1 MNIYQLLEEIME
13 ALADGRQEGESTDEY
28 RDRKAAELKK
38 IYTDRKEE
46 AKTLQRA
53 YDKQAKKAK
62 REYKRTP
69 NEDNVQKWAEMQNKA
84 TDTAF
89 KGADAQTKEFKVDK
103 IKSKIDWRKQMSE
116 ALEIL
121 EDIYSAIDKKY
132 PKNSERN
139 KELKDSA
146 YKSKAD
152 AEEVAKEHE
161 LGKRPEPAPM
171 KGGWDIMSVEIPDET
186 PEEKEY
192 AKKEWKY
199 DLKQMKKEITK
210 NKAGEH
216 ETSKK
221 QFPKSYK
228 DVGTLGEPDAKELE
242 TERVARKAAG
252 KRKAKMNKNEALEIL
267 EDLKAE
273 IQKQPEGRRAE
284 LQQKLAK
291 AQQKE
296 GKGHYERHQDMLKH
310 ASKQEKG
317 DEKTKERSEE
327 ALRKY
332 EKAVADYTENTP
344 SLYQF
349 EALEI
354 LEDIH
359 AAIEKHAHE
368 IKKPR
373 LHRDAIDNYV
383 DELVGVA
390 KKNLP
395 DEKKHLMSATN
406 DEMNKVEAKR
416 QNTKNKVGERKT
428 DLRSAG
434 VKGGDYW
441 RVKDQRKGDAAKGYP
456 KAIEKSV
463 KRHEKKMS
471 EALDII
477 EAIIDENN
485 ELKNKLADKF
495 APAVKAERRHLDK
508 EIKKGEKALSNVK
521 KCKEVSQGCVDS
533 AQKDLEKA
541 EEKVWTSAA
550 NNFKG
555 YEEAAKERKAAA
567 KEVGEWK
574 KDVRDLTKREDDI
587 KKTGH
592 TNAEKRNEL
601 NRKVAGMKDKADKV
615 TDKTFNE
622 ALEIIEAI
630 IDYADNLFELDYEEK
645 QNISPNKI
653 SRTKKDKDGEK
664 VEVVSVADELF
675 PYEGSA
681 KEQFNKKVLDKINAM
696 IEGKGSLE
704 DLIQFVRA
712 GVKAR
717 AHESLDEG
725 KEPNKECEYR
735 KAKWEEANQ
744 KYFDTKKKHLDW
756 ESKHPETRK
765 AYDEERKAY
774 ADLEKARED
783 AKKISYPYHEAMEV
797 LEGILDR
804 FKKENKDPVYNNP
817 ISKDLR
823 GKKAELDRRNDE
835 FMKHA
840 ERAEKATGYRK
851 QVHQEMAA
859 DADRAASQA
868 NKEYRHAKGEVLD
881 AFRKRGASNPQAH
894 KMLSRMMGEG
904 LEELLQTIEGLYTNE
919 AKNIF
924 GKETD
929 RGSLEDDI
937 STTLTGKTLN
947 QHIEGAVKK
956 VIEPKKEA

>member
-1 MNIYQLLEEIME
+1 ME
-13 ALADGRQEGESTDEY
+13 ALGDGRKPEETQAQFKA
-28 RDRKAAELKK
+28 RKADELEQHFNKKEDEATAKADKISAEAHKEGDKFHQTKDLKDFVK
-38 IYTDRKEE
+38 ASDLYSDAQKE
-46 AKTLQRA
+46 RA
-53 YDKQAKKAK
+53 
-62 REYKRTP
+62 
-69 NEDNVQKWAEMQNKA
+69 KA
-84 TDTAF
+84 TEAQS
-89 KGADAQTKEFKVDK
+89 KGWEVYK
-103 IKSKIDWRKQMSE
+103 IKHGMNKVLNKSE

-132 PKNSERN
+132 PKDSERN

-146 YKSKAD
+146 YKSKTD
-152 AEEVAKEHE
+152 AEEVAKQHE
-161 LGKRPEPAPM
+161 LGKRPEPAPI

-199 DLKQMKKEITK
+199 DLKQMNKDITK

-228 DVGTLGEPDAKELE
+228 DVGTLGEPDVKELE
-242 TERVARKAAG
+242 TERMARRAAG
-252 KRKAKMNKNEALEIL
+252 KRKAKMNKNEALELMENIVKQV
-267 EDLKAE
+267 EKRYGKAFGDDTSHRGKSLHKQVIVNDINE
-273 IQKQPEGRRAE
+273 IIAA
-284 LQQKLAK
+284 AK
-291 AQQKE
+291 
-296 GKGHYERHQDMLKH
+296 R
-310 ASKQEKG
+310 
-317 DEKTKERSEE
+317 
-327 ALRKY
+327 
-332 EKAVADYTENTP
+332 
-344 SLYQF
+344 
-349 EALEI
+349 
-354 LEDIH
+354 
-359 AAIEKHAHE
+359 
-368 IKKPR
+368 
-373 LHRDAIDNYV
+373 
-383 DELVGVA
+383 
-390 KKNLP
+390 NLP
-395 DEKKHLMSATN
+395 DEEKDLTSAI
-406 DEMNKVEAKR
+406 DREYDKIQDRRIRIKD
-416 QNTKNKVGERKT
+416 KVGQAKT
-428 DLRSAG
+428 DARRP
-434 VKGGDYW
+434 GGLY
-441 RVKDQRKGDAAKGYP
+441 DQMQEIKARKEDATKGYP
-456 KAIEKSV
+456 KAIEKSI
-463 KRHEKKMS
+463 KRHEKKMN
-471 EALDII
+471 EALELI

-495 APAVKAERRHLDK
+495 APALKAERRHLDK

-574 KDVRDLTKREDDI
+574 KDVHDLTKKEDDI
-587 KKTGH
+587 KKAGH

-601 NRKVAGMKDKADKV
+601 NRKVAGMKDK
-615 TDKTFNE
+615 TDKATDKAFNE
-622 ALEIIEAI
+622 AFEIIEAI

-653 SRTKKDKDGEK
+653 SRVKKDKNGEK
-664 VEVVSVADELF
+664 VEVVSVANELF

-696 IEGKGSLE
+696 IEGNGSLE

-774 ADLEKARED
+774 ADLDKARRD
-783 AKKISYPYHEAMEV
+783 AKKVYGPYESCEEL
-797 LEGILDR
+797 LEGILDI

-823 GKKAELDRRNDE
+823 SKKAELDKHDDE
-835 FMKHA
+835 FVKHVETA
-840 ERAEKATGYRK
+840 DKAKGYRK

-881 AFRKRGASNPQAH
+881 HFRKRGVSNPQAH
-894 KMLSRMMGEG
+894 KMLSRMMGEAVEEM
-904 LEELLQTIEGLYTNE
+904 LEMVEGLFTNE
-919 AKNIF
+919 DKNIF

-937 STTLTGKTLN
+937 ITTATGKTLN
-947 QHIEGAVKK
+947 QHIEDGVKK
-956 VIEPKKEA
+956 VTEPKKEA